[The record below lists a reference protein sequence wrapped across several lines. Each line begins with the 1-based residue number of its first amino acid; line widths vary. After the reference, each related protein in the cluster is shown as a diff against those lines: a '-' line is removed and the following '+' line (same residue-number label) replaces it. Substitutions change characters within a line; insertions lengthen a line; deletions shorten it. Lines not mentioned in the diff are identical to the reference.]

1 MKRWTWLVLAALTP
15 FTVPLSAQQI
25 VVGDTIE
32 ITIQGNVDQVVL
44 TAEYVTPPRVGDTIF
59 FRALV
64 TDEDGDPINALIR
77 FGVEDPTVIRLEAIS
92 DSTLASNEGLARGIA
107 LRKATTRVWVGAN
120 PVSEMRLASFR
131 PPDSLN
137 WAGFDTLYLKW
148 LESPG
153 DSTWSESGERWVY
166 DYILGPSDPLQYCAY
181 LTRGETLVAED
192 PGPPAC
198 PTVFYPDPTGPYLP
212 RLAWYP
218 FPGEF
223 RRVAR
228 GLPVNPNQ
236 SPKKQEPEG
245 Y

>member
-1 MKRWTWLVLAALTP
+1 MKRFLWLALAALLP
-15 FTVPLSAQQI
+15 AGGQVQAQQVI
-25 VVGDTIE
+25 GDTIE
-32 ITIQGNVDQVVL
+32 ITIEGNVDRVVL
-44 TAEYVTPPRVGDTIF
+44 TAEYVSPARVGDTLI
-59 FRALV
+59 FRATV
-64 TDEDGDPINALIR
+64 TDEEGDPINAFIR
-77 FGVEDPTVIRLEAIS
+77 FGVGDNSVIRMEAIT
-92 DSTLASNEGLARGIA
+92 DSTVAVNVGLARGIA
-107 LRKATTRVWVGAN
+107 LRKATTTIWVGVN
-120 PVSEMRLASFR
+120 PISELRLASFR

-228 GLPVNPNQ
+228 GLPVNPDKDQ
-236 SPKKQEPEG
+236 KMKVPEG
-245 Y
+245 H